1 MARPAKPGID
11 YFPFDTDFFSDL
23 RIRKL
28 IRYQGGEAVTVYLM
42 LLSNIYRN
50 GYYIRWDDSL
60 PFILSEQSGYEED
73 YILKVIGYCLDIGL
87 LDQPLY
93 ESDRVLTSRAIQ
105 KRYRNIHTLSRRT
118 CVMQDFLLITSE
130 ETDVISQKSA
140 VSAQES
146 PILSQK
152 PTVNSVEIPQIK
164 GNKNKSNKTSSDD
177 DVESKAPDS
186 TTPTTDFLNKGSL
199 NGSSAAPS
207 DTIDATLAWVAGN
220 ADKLAHECS
229 TLPDTVLQ
237 YARQVAQSWR
247 MTGEWDRAKPNTH
260 MASAI
265 KARIRKHRDNPGRV
279 PRPLTPTE
287 QRIATERATEQRNR
301 ASGKKIDSR
310 AALAAYLASQG
321 LSSDTRLAHIAPPK

>member
-87 LDQPLY
+87 LHKPLY
-93 ESDRVLTSRAIQ
+93 DSAQVLTSRAIQ
-105 KRYRNIHTLSRRT
+105 ERYHTICTQCHRT
-118 CVMQDFLLITSE
+118 NTISDYSLIKSE
-130 ETDVISQKSA
+130 ETPVKS
-140 VSAQES
+140 EET
-146 PILSQK
+146 PIKSEETPVK
-152 PTVNSVEIPQIK
+152 SEETPIKSEEIPQRK
-164 GNKNKSNKTSSDD
+164 ENKNKSNKTSSDD

-207 DTIDATLAWVAGN
+207 DTIDATLAWVGGN
-220 ADKLAHECS
+220 ADKLARECN

>member
-50 GYYIRWDDSL
+50 GYYIRWDESL

-73 YILKVIGYCLDIGL
+73 YIIKVIGYCLDIGL
-87 LDQPLY
+87 LHKPLY
-93 ESDRVLTSRAIQ
+93 DSAQVLTSRAIQ
-105 KRYRNIHTLSRRT
+105 ERYHTICTQCHRT
-118 CVMQDFLLITSE
+118 NTISDYSLIKSE
-130 ETDVISQKSA
+130 ETPIKSEETP
-140 VSAQES
+140 VKSEET
-146 PILSQK
+146 PIKSE
-152 PTVNSVEIPQIK
+152 EIPQIK

-207 DTIDATLAWVAGN
+207 DTIDATLAWVGGN
-220 ADKLAHECS
+220 ADKLARECN

-260 MASAI
+260 MASA
-265 KARIRKHRDNPGRV
+265 
-279 PRPLTPTE
+279 
-287 QRIATERATEQRNR
+287 
-301 ASGKKIDSR
+301 
-310 AALAAYLASQG
+310 
-321 LSSDTRLAHIAPPK
+321 LSLIHI

>member
-73 YILKVIGYCLDIGL
+73 YIIKVIGYCLDIGL
-87 LDQPLY
+87 LHKPLY
-93 ESDRVLTSRAIQ
+93 DSARVLTSRAIQ
-105 KRYRNIHTLSRRT
+105 ERYHTICTQCHRT
-118 CVMQDFLLITSE
+118 NTISDYSLIKSE
-130 ETDVISQKSA
+130 ETPVKS
-140 VSAQES
+140 EET
-146 PILSQK
+146 PIKSE
-152 PTVNSVEIPQIK
+152 EIPQIK

-207 DTIDATLAWVAGN
+207 DTIDATLAWVGGN
-220 ADKLAHECS
+220 ADKLARECS

-287 QRIATERATEQRNR
+287 RRIATERATEQRNR

-321 LSSDTRLAHIAPPK
+321 LSSDTRLAQIAPPK

>member
-87 LDQPLY
+87 LHKPLY
-93 ESDRVLTSRAIQ
+93 DSARVLTSRAIQ
-105 KRYRNIHTLSRRT
+105 ERYHTICTQCHRT
-118 CVMQDFLLITSE
+118 NTISDYSLIKSE
-130 ETDVISQKSA
+130 ETPVKS
-140 VSAQES
+140 EET
-146 PILSQK
+146 PIKSE
-152 PTVNSVEIPQIK
+152 EIPQIK

-199 NGSSAAPS
+199 SGSSAAPS

-220 ADKLAHECS
+220 ADKLARECS

-287 QRIATERATEQRNR
+287 RRIATERATEQRNR

>member
-50 GYYIRWDDSL
+50 GYYIRWDESL

-87 LDQPLY
+87 LHKPLY
-93 ESDRVLTSRAIQ
+93 DSAQVLTSRAIQ
-105 KRYRNIHTLSRRT
+105 ERYHTICTQCHRT
-118 CVMQDFLLITSE
+118 NTISDYSLIKSE
-130 ETDVISQKSA
+130 ETPVKS
-140 VSAQES
+140 EET
-146 PILSQK
+146 PIKSE
-152 PTVNSVEIPQIK
+152 EIPQIK

-207 DTIDATLAWVAGN
+207 DTIDATLAWVGGN
-220 ADKLAHECS
+220 ADKLARECN

-301 ASGKKIDSR
+301 ASSKKIDSR

>member
-50 GYYIRWDDSL
+50 GYYIRWDESL

-87 LDQPLY
+87 LHKPLY
-93 ESDRVLTSRAIQ
+93 DSAQVLTSRAIQ
-105 KRYRNIHTLSRRT
+105 ERYHTICTQCHRT
-118 CVMQDFLLITSE
+118 NTISDYSLIKSE
-130 ETDVISQKSA
+130 ETPIKS
-140 VSAQES
+140 E
-146 PILSQK
+146 
-152 PTVNSVEIPQIK
+152 EIPQIK

-207 DTIDATLAWVAGN
+207 DTIDATLAWVGGN
-220 ADKLAHECS
+220 ADKLARECN

-301 ASGKKIDSR
+301 ASSKKIDSR

>member
-1 MARPAKPGID
+1 MARQAKPGIN

-28 IRYQGGEAVTVYLM
+28 IRYQGGQAVTVYLM
-42 LLSNIYRN
+42 LLCTIYRN

-60 PFILSEQSGYEED
+60 PFILSELSGYDEE
-73 YILKVIGYCLDIGL
+73 YILAVIGCCFDIGL

-130 ETDVISQKSA
+130 ETDIISQKTA

-146 PILSQK
+146 PVIAQK
-152 PTVNSVEIPQIK
+152 PTVNSAEIPQIK
-164 GNKNKSNKTSSDD
+164 GNKNKSKQTSSDD
-177 DVESKAPDS
+177 DVKSKATATD
-186 TTPTTDFLNKGSL
+186 TPTTGFPDKSSI
-199 NGSSAAPS
+199 NGDPS
-207 DTIDATLAWVAGN
+207 PDDDKIDTTLSWVAAN
-220 ADKLAHECS
+220 ADRLARECGS
-229 TLPDTVLQ
+229 QPDTVLLC
-237 YARQVAQSWR
+237 ARQVADSWR
-247 MTGEWDRAKPNTH
+247 LTGEWDRVRPNTH

-265 KARIRKHRDNPGRV
+265 KARLRNHRDTSVRST
-279 PRPLTPTE
+279 RPLTPTE
-287 QRIATERATEQRNR
+287 QRIAAERLTEQRDR
-301 ASGKKIDSR
+301 DSAKKIDSR

-321 LSSDTRLAHIAPPK
+321 LAPDTRLAHLAPP

>member
-1 MARPAKPGID
+1 MG
-11 YFPFDTDFFSDL
+11 
-23 RIRKL
+23 
-28 IRYQGGEAVTVYLM
+28 
-42 LLSNIYRN
+42 
-50 GYYIRWDDSL
+50 
-60 PFILSEQSGYEED
+60 
-73 YILKVIGYCLDIGL
+73 
-87 LDQPLY
+87 
-93 ESDRVLTSRAIQ
+93 
-105 KRYRNIHTLSRRT
+105 
-118 CVMQDFLLITSE
+118 
-130 ETDVISQKSA
+130 
-140 VSAQES
+140 
-146 PILSQK
+146 
-152 PTVNSVEIPQIK
+152 
-164 GNKNKSNKTSSDD
+164 
-177 DVESKAPDS
+177 
-186 TTPTTDFLNKGSL
+186 
-199 NGSSAAPS
+199 
-207 DTIDATLAWVAGN
+207 GN
-220 ADKLAHECS
+220 ADKLARECN

>member
-50 GYYIRWDDSL
+50 GYYIRWDESL

-87 LDQPLY
+87 LHKPLY
-93 ESDRVLTSRAIQ
+93 DSARVLTSRAIQ
-105 KRYRNIHTLSRRT
+105 ERYHTICTQCHRT
-118 CVMQDFLLITSE
+118 NTISDYSLIKSE
-130 ETDVISQKSA
+130 ETPVKS
-140 VSAQES
+140 EET
-146 PILSQK
+146 PIKSE
-152 PTVNSVEIPQIK
+152 EIPQRK
-164 GNKNKSNKTSSDD
+164 ENKNKSNKTSSDD

-207 DTIDATLAWVAGN
+207 NTIDATLAWVAGN
-220 ADKLAHECS
+220 ADNLARECN

-321 LSSDTRLAHIAPPK
+321 LSSDTRLAHIAPNSNV